1 MEAEPLEESPP
12 RLRNA
17 DGEGSQ
23 TETQGARFHE
33 LDALRAFAMLLGIVL
48 HAALF
53 FVPDL
58 WSKAYSAEGYPD
70 QVSGAYTLMFFA
82 IHGFRMPVFFLL
94 SGFFTALLW
103 QRRGLRQLTL
113 QRLKRI
119 GLPLAIGAFT
129 VIPVT
134 TFTFLWA
141 FDVEEFS
148 FFWWPFIW
156 ISTLSHLWFLWFLL
170 WLCAGFIIAAK
181 LGLKFRNP
189 IIWWL
194 AIPLTLGPQ
203 LLMQEPV
210 FGPDTSDSLILSPIV
225 LCYYA
230 LFFVFGAFLY
240 QRKIQISQWWTLALL
255 PALSVGLFGG
265 LALLYDVKEDWAKPA
280 ADVLQVAFAWL
291 MCFGL
296 IGLFRLIASQERFW
310 VRYLSDASY
319 WLYLWHLPLIVVA
332 FELLAGWRITIHLK
346 FALMNLAVTAILLI
360 IYEFGVRYTVIGTM
374 LNGKRTRRRA
384 AASS

>member
-1 MEAEPLEESPP
+1 MESQSGQGSA
-12 RLRNA
+12 NV
-17 DGEGSQ
+17 DGNQVKPAGS
-23 TETQGARFHE
+23 RFHE

-58 WSKAYSAEGYPD
+58 WSKAYSAEGYPAE
-70 QVSGAYTLMFFA
+70 VSGFYTLMFFA

-94 SGFFTALLW
+94 SGFLTALLW
-103 QRRGLRQLTL
+103 QRRGMRQLAI

-134 TFTFLWA
+134 TFVFLWA

-156 ISTLSHLWFLWFLL
+156 LSTLSHLWFLWFLL
-170 WLCAGFIIAAK
+170 WLCAGFILAVK
-181 LGLKFRNP
+181 LGVKFSHP
-189 IIWWL
+189 VIWWL
-194 AIPLTLGPQ
+194 AVPLTLVPQ
-203 LLMQEPV
+203 LLMHEPV
-210 FGPDTSDSLILSPIV
+210 FGPDTSEGLFPNPVV
-225 LCYYA
+225 LGYYA
-230 LFFVFGAFLY
+230 LFFIFGAFLY
-240 QRKIQISQWWTLALL
+240 QRDIQISRWWTVALL
-255 PALSVGLFGG
+255 PALTVIFFGG
-265 LALLYDVKEDWAKPA
+265 LNLLYEVKEDWAKPV
-280 ADVLQVAFAWL
+280 ADVLQMAFAWL

-296 IGLFRLIASQERFW
+296 IGLFRLIASRERFW
-310 VRYLSDASY
+310 VRYVSDASY

-332 FELLAGWRITIHLK
+332 FELVAPWRIIIHLK
-346 FALMNLAVTAILLI
+346 FVLMILAVTAILLVV
-360 IYEFGVRYTVIGTM
+360 YQYGVRYTPIGTM

-384 AASS
+384 AIVG